1 MGALTSKPYA
11 FRARPWELENNYNF
25 WFYDSIFYN
34 ININILNL
42 NIERILPRYINELNL
57 SFIPD
62 SVRFFINKSRVLSK
76 VIFPLIKFKKKS
88 NYFTKI
94 IWPFFYYFNFN
105 YLITANL
112 LLKKINIFE
121 KLSNNLDILDIINIK
136 NQKMYFGT
144 YKNAIITLYNNYNNY
159 YNYYFLSYFNNY
171 VNQEI
176 NKKFNIFF
184 INFNPRIDSP
194 ILNLYLE
201 RLKKKFKIIVY
212 SINNNIFYK
221 EKKLNIELNTKGL
234 FKINKGKSI
243 LNLFYMEKEK
253 FKIFF
258 VNENTKII
266 FQNLKNTIINIVYSH
281 NNFFHYLKIIKSYMK
296 YSNMLFRVFNSNSK
310 INIYN
315 LYNFDLY
322 TKIMINHVV
331 NNEDTDIKSIFLLT
345 GILDKNVF
353 KNIDFILPCSYFLE
367 RCFFGFSLFY
377 KVIFTKKIIEN
388 FSLNLDI
395 LDLFYFFQKKKKIKL
410 LEYKKQINS
419 TFYNLGFFFYF
430 SNKVTK
436 TYNFIKNKT
445 VNINYIIE
453 YYNIVN
459 TNYIKGLNNEI
470 QTYIN
475 NQY

>member
-1 MGALTSKPYA
+1 
-11 FRARPWELENNYNF
+11 
-25 WFYDSIFYN
+25 
-34 ININILNL
+34 
-42 NIERILPRYINELNL
+42 
-57 SFIPD
+57 
-62 SVRFFINKSRVLSK
+62 
-76 VIFPLIKFKKKS
+76 
-88 NYFTKI
+88 
-94 IWPFFYYFNFN
+94 
-105 YLITANL
+105 
-112 LLKKINIFE
+112 
-121 KLSNNLDILDIINIK
+121 
-136 NQKMYFGT
+136 MYFGT